1 MKFLNNDRVMC
12 LSPHP
17 DDIEYSMSGTI
28 LKFKSTIFD
37 IYVLSFG
44 GDLDLTKNETRYKE
58 VLAFWKGVENVNII
72 NIKGLEPDKFKQ
84 DIAIYKLEKEYN
96 LQQYDA
102 IFIPCR
108 EDNHF
113 FHVKISNL
121 GRSLCRVSKYN
132 LYEYFTPSA
141 DIKWVSNLAVE
152 IDSVCDEKK
161 ERLLAFQSQKKHT
174 YFSDFCLNAFHSDL
188 HYNKKGFG
196 WVEKFK
202 VLNQH
207 I

>member
-1 MKFLNNDRVMC
+1 MKFLNNNRVMC

-37 IYVLSFG
+37 IYIFSFG
-44 GDLDLTKNETRYKE
+44 GDLDLTKNKTRYKE
-58 VLAFWKGVENVNII
+58 VLAFWKDVENVNII
-72 NIKGLEPDKFKQ
+72 YIEELEPNKFKQ
-84 DIAIYKLEKEYN
+84 DIAIHKLEKEYN

-113 FHVKISNL
+113 FHVKVSDL

-141 DIKWVSNLAVE
+141 ETKWIPNLAVE
-152 IDSVCDEKK
+152 IDDVYDDKK
-161 ERLLAFQSQKKHT
+161 KRLSAFKSQNKHT